1 MPALAAG
8 CKVTVEPTRAIADMV
23 KRIRRHKGE
32 GLSDFLA
39 SGVVIFRF
47 ISCERKEGQ
56 VDLWGSRLKQL
67 GAEAMLLPR
76 ADAVNTIF
84 SAKEEII
91 KSQIPRICESCHP
104 SSVRTTKRF
113 LSRRCASA
121 IQNVRSLESIAETQ
135 PKLRPV

>member
-1 MPALAAG
+1 VPALAAG
-8 CKVTVEPTRAIADMV
+8 CKVTAEPTRAIADMV

-91 KSQIPRICESCHP
+91 KSQIPRICESCHAFCRGD
-104 SSVRTTKRF
+104 VR
-113 LSRRCASA
+113 LQSRTFARWNQSLRRS
-121 IQNVRSLESIAETQ
+121 QNCDQFRDC
-135 PKLRPV
+135 